1 MTVDKRKINMK
12 TRIFNLIILDESGS
26 MLSIKNEA
34 INNVNES
41 LQTILKAQ
49 KENPD
54 QEHYVTFVSFNNRHK
69 TIWDRIPATEAK
81 TITEN
86 DYNPSCST
94 ALYDAMGFSLN
105 ELRPNVADNDRVLVT
120 IVTDGM
126 ENASREY
133 NGNAIKILVDELKAK
148 GWVFAYMGANHDV
161 EAAAA
166 HISITNIMKFQATAE
181 GTSMMTN
188 RSNNSRERLYR
199 RMSEEDFNSQDANH
213 NFFD

>member
-1 MTVDKRKINMK
+1 MK

-126 ENASREY
+126 ENASCEY

-199 RMSEEDFNSQDANH
+199 KMSEEDFNSQKANH

>member
-1 MTVDKRKINMK
+1 MK

-49 KENPD
+49 KENPG

-105 ELRPNVADNDRVLVT
+105 ELRPNVANNDRVLVT

-181 GTSMMTN
+181 GTSMMTS

-199 RMSEEDFNSQDANH
+199 RMSEEDFNSQEANH

>member
-1 MTVDKRKINMK
+1 MK

-126 ENASREY
+126 ENASCEY

-166 HISITNIMKFQATAE
+166 HISITNIMKFKATAE

-199 RMSEEDFNSQDANH
+199 RMSEKDFNSQDANH

>member
-1 MTVDKRKINMK
+1 MK

-69 TIWDRIPATEAK
+69 TIWDRIPATKAK

-133 NGNAIKILVDELKAK
+133 NGKAIKILVDELKAK

-199 RMSEEDFNSQDANH
+199 RMSEKDFNSQDANH

>member
-1 MTVDKRKINMK
+1 MK

-49 KENPD
+49 KENPG

-105 ELRPNVADNDRVLVT
+105 KLRPNVADNDRVLVT

-181 GTSMMTN
+181 GTSMMTS

-199 RMSEEDFNSQDANH
+199 RMSEEDFNSQEANH

>member
-1 MTVDKRKINMK
+1 
-12 TRIFNLIILDESGS
+12 

-69 TIWDRIPATEAK
+69 TIWDRIPATKAK

-105 ELRPNVADNDRVLVT
+105 ELRSNVAHNDRVLVT

-133 NGNAIKILVDELKAK
+133 NGKAIKILVDELKAK

-199 RMSEEDFNSQDANH
+199 RMSEKDFNSQDANH

>member
-1 MTVDKRKINMK
+1 MK

-69 TIWDRIPATEAK
+69 TIWDRIPATKAK

-105 ELRPNVADNDRVLVT
+105 ELRSNVAHNDRVLVT

-133 NGNAIKILVDELKAK
+133 NGKAIKILVDKLKAK

-199 RMSEEDFNSQDANH
+199 RMSEKDFNSQDANH

>member
-1 MTVDKRKINMK
+1 MK

-69 TIWDRIPATEAK
+69 TIWDRIPATKAK

-105 ELRPNVADNDRVLVT
+105 ELRSNVAHNDRVLVT

-133 NGNAIKILVDELKAK
+133 NGKAIKILVDELKAK
-148 GWVFAYMGANHDV
+148 GWVFAYIGANHDV

-199 RMSEEDFNSQDANH
+199 RMSEKDFNSQDANH

>member
-1 MTVDKRKINMK
+1 
-12 TRIFNLIILDESGS
+12 

-105 ELRPNVADNDRVLVT
+105 ELRSNVAHNDRVLVT

-133 NGNAIKILVDELKAK
+133 NGKAIKILVDELKAK

-199 RMSEEDFNSQDANH
+199 RMSEKDFNSQDANH

>member
-1 MTVDKRKINMK
+1 MK

-126 ENASREY
+126 ENASCEY
-133 NGNAIKILVDELKAK
+133 NGNAIKILVDEFKAK

-199 RMSEEDFNSQDANH
+199 KMSEEDFNSQEANH

>member
-1 MTVDKRKINMK
+1 
-12 TRIFNLIILDESGS
+12 

-69 TIWDRIPATEAK
+69 TIWDRIPATKAK

-105 ELRPNVADNDRVLVT
+105 ELHSNVAHNDRVLVT

-133 NGNAIKILVDELKAK
+133 NGKAIKILVDELKAK

-199 RMSEEDFNSQDANH
+199 RMSEKDFNSQDANH

>member
-1 MTVDKRKINMK
+1 MK

-26 MLSIKNEA
+26 MLCIKNEA

-133 NGNAIKILVDELKAK
+133 NGNAIKILVDELKGK

-199 RMSEEDFNSQDANH
+199 TMSEKDFNSQEANH

>member
-1 MTVDKRKINMK
+1 MK

-105 ELRPNVADNDRVLVT
+105 ELRSNVAHNDRVLVT

-133 NGNAIKILVDELKAK
+133 NGKAIKILVDELKAK

-199 RMSEEDFNSQDANH
+199 RMSEKDFNSQDANH

>member
-1 MTVDKRKINMK
+1 MK

-126 ENASREY
+126 ENASCEY

-166 HISITNIMKFQATAE
+166 HISITNIMKFQATAD

-199 RMSEEDFNSQDANH
+199 RMSEEDFNSQEANH

>member
-1 MTVDKRKINMK
+1 MK

-105 ELRPNVADNDRVLVT
+105 KLRPNVADNDKVLVT

-133 NGNAIKILVDELKAK
+133 NGNAIKILVDGLKAK

-199 RMSEEDFNSQDANH
+199 KMSEEDFNSQEANH

>member
-1 MTVDKRKINMK
+1 MK

-69 TIWDRIPATEAK
+69 TIWDRIPATKAK

-105 ELRPNVADNDRVLVT
+105 ELRSNVAHNDRVLVT

-133 NGNAIKILVDELKAK
+133 NGKAIKILVDELKAK

-181 GTSMMTN
+181 GTSMMSN

-199 RMSEEDFNSQDANH
+199 RMSEKDFNSQEANH

>member
-1 MTVDKRKINMK
+1 MK
-12 TRIFNLIILDESGS
+12 TKIFNLIILDESGS
-26 MLSIKNEA
+26 MIGIKKEA

>member
-1 MTVDKRKINMK
+1 MK

-105 ELRPNVADNDRVLVT
+105 KLRPNVADNDKVLVT

-133 NGNAIKILVDELKAK
+133 NGNAIKILVDGLKAK

-181 GTSMMTN
+181 GTSMMTS

>member
-1 MTVDKRKINMK
+1 MK

-126 ENASREY
+126 ENASCEY

-181 GTSMMTN
+181 GTSMMTS

-199 RMSEEDFNSQDANH
+199 RMSEEDFNSQEANH

>member
-1 MTVDKRKINMK
+1 MK
-12 TRIFNLIILDESGS
+12 TRILNLIILDESGS

-34 INNVNES
+34 INNINES

-199 RMSEEDFNSQDANH
+199 RMSEEDFNSQEANH

>member
-1 MTVDKRKINMK
+1 MK

-49 KENPD
+49 KENPG

-105 ELRPNVADNDRVLVT
+105 ELHSNVAHNDRVLVT

-199 RMSEEDFNSQDANH
+199 RMSEKDFNSQDANH

>member
-1 MTVDKRKINMK
+1 MK

-105 ELRPNVADNDRVLVT
+105 ELHSNVAHNDRVLVT

-133 NGNAIKILVDELKAK
+133 NGNAIKILVDGLKAK

-199 RMSEEDFNSQDANH
+199 RMSEEDFNSQEANH

>member
-1 MTVDKRKINMK
+1 MK

-69 TIWDRIPATEAK
+69 TIWDRIPATKAK

-105 ELRPNVADNDRVLVT
+105 ELRSNVAHNDRVLVT

-133 NGNAIKILVDELKAK
+133 NGKAIKILVDELKAK

-199 RMSEEDFNSQDANH
+199 RMSEKDFNSQDANH

>member
-1 MTVDKRKINMK
+1 MK

-69 TIWDRIPATEAK
+69 TIWDRIPATKAK

-105 ELRPNVADNDRVLVT
+105 ELHSNVAHNDRVLVT

-133 NGNAIKILVDELKAK
+133 NGKAIKILVDELKAK

-181 GTSMMTN
+181 GTSMMSN

-199 RMSEEDFNSQDANH
+199 RMSEKDFNSQDANH

>member
-1 MTVDKRKINMK
+1 MK

-105 ELRPNVADNDRVLVT
+105 KLRPNVADNDKVLVT

-199 RMSEEDFNSQDANH
+199 KMSEEDFNSQEANH

>member
-1 MTVDKRKINMK
+1 MK

-105 ELRPNVADNDRVLVT
+105 KLRPNVADNDKVLVT

-148 GWVFAYMGANHDV
+148 GWVFAYIGANHDV

-181 GTSMMTN
+181 GTSMMTS

-199 RMSEEDFNSQDANH
+199 RMSEEDFNSQEANH

>member
-1 MTVDKRKINMK
+1 MK

-126 ENASREY
+126 ENASCEY

>member
-1 MTVDKRKINMK
+1 MK

-133 NGNAIKILVDELKAK
+133 NGNAIKILVDGLKAK

-181 GTSMMTN
+181 GTSMMTS

-199 RMSEEDFNSQDANH
+199 RMSEEDFNSQEANH

>member
-1 MTVDKRKINMK
+1 MK

-126 ENASREY
+126 ENASCEY
-133 NGNAIKILVDELKAK
+133 NGNAIKILVDELKGK

-199 RMSEEDFNSQDANH
+199 RMSEEDFNSQEANH

>member
-1 MTVDKRKINMK
+1 
-12 TRIFNLIILDESGS
+12 

-105 ELRPNVADNDRVLVT
+105 ELHSNVAHNDRVLVT

-181 GTSMMTN
+181 GTSMMSN

-199 RMSEEDFNSQDANH
+199 RMSEEDFNSQEANH

>member
-1 MTVDKRKINMK
+1 MK

-54 QEHYVTFVSFNNRHK
+54 QEHYVTFVYFNNRHK
-69 TIWDRIPATEAK
+69 TIWDRIPAAEAK
-81 TITEN
+81 AITEN

-181 GTSMMTN
+181 GTSIMTN

>member
-1 MTVDKRKINMK
+1 
-12 TRIFNLIILDESGS
+12 

>member
-1 MTVDKRKINMK
+1 MK
-12 TRIFNLIILDESGS
+12 TKIFNLIILDESGS
-26 MLSIKNEA
+26 MIGIKKEA

-49 KENPD
+49 KENPG

-126 ENASREY
+126 ENASHEY

-199 RMSEEDFNSQDANH
+199 RMSEEDFNSQEANH

>member
-1 MTVDKRKINMK
+1 MK

-69 TIWDRIPATEAK
+69 TIWDRIPATKAK

-105 ELRPNVADNDRVLVT
+105 ELHSNVAHNDRVLVT

-133 NGNAIKILVDELKAK
+133 NGKAIKILVDELKAK

-199 RMSEEDFNSQDANH
+199 RMSEKDFNSQDANH